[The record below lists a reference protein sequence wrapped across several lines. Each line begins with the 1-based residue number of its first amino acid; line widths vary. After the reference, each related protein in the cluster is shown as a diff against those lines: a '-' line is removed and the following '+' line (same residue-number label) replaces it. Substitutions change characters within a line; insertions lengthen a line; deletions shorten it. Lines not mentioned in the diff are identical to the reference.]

1 MGQSITTPLSLTLDH
16 WQDVRNR
23 ADNLSV
29 EIKKK
34 KWITLCTM
42 EWPAF
47 NVGWPKE
54 GTFNLDPI
62 LQVKS
67 QVFAQ
72 GSQRHPDQVPY
83 IVTWENLVSDPPPWV
98 APFSPSKPTP
108 QSPPPTFPPN
118 QPLHL
123 PTSNRSTPPP
133 SSAPLI
139 PVPTPPPPSTSRLY
153 PILDKSKK
161 VTPIGTEP
169 KKVLPPEDSTLVD
182 LMTEEPPP
190 YGPQPVPA
198 PDSIQ
203 ASSEEE
209 EEPAE
214 PVTNNPPGPSPMVGR
229 LRSRWEP
236 TASGDTSRVL
246 PLRQTG
252 GPDGLYQYWPF
263 SASDLYNWKT
273 HNPSFS
279 SDPVALTSLIESILV
294 THQPTWDD
302 CQQLLQTL
310 LTSEE
315 KQKVLLEARKNVPGD
330 DGRPTQLPNL
340 INEAFPLT
348 RPDWNYNTDAGRNH
362 LRLYRQLLIAGLHGA
377 GRRPTNLAQVRQT
390 IQGSTETPTA
400 FLERLKEV
408 YRRYTPFDPDSEDQ
422 RGNVSMAFIWQSAPD
437 IRTKLQRLDNLQ
449 DFSLADLLREAE
461 KIFNK
466 RETPEEKEERI
477 RRMQEERDLKFKEE
491 LDKRDRKRDKELS
504 KILATVT
511 QAGQQGDK
519 LSREREQGRP
529 RVDRDQCAYCKERGH
544 WVKDCPKKPPN
555 PRRGT
560 NRTSLLLA
568 LDED

>member
-1 MGQSITTPLSLTLDH
+1 MGQSITTPLSLTLDY

-23 ADNLSV
+23 ADNRSV

-34 KWITLCTM
+34 RWITLCTT

-47 NVGWPKE
+47 DVGWPKE
-54 GTFNLDPI
+54 GTFNLDLI

-67 QVFAQ
+67 RVFTQ
-72 GSQRHPDQVPY
+72 GPQGHPDQVPY
-83 IVTWENLVSDPPPWV
+83 IVTWEDLASDPPPWV
-98 APFSPSKPTP
+98 APFSPPKLPPRSPLEA
-108 QSPPPTFPPN
+108 PPPP
-118 QPLHL
+118 
-123 PTSNRSTPPP
+123 
-133 SSAPLI
+133 SAPLI
-139 PVPTPPPPSTSRLY
+139 PVPAPPPQTSRLY
-153 PILDKSKK
+153 PILDKPKNM
-161 VTPIGTEP
+161 TPAGTKP
-169 KKVLPPEDSTLVD
+169 KKVLPPEDSTLID

-190 YGPQPVPA
+190 YHPQPLPA
-198 PDSIQ
+198 PGPIQ
-203 ASSEEE
+203 FSSEEE
-209 EEPAE
+209 EEEEQEGPTA
-214 PVTNNPPGPSPMVGR
+214 NAPPGPSPMVKR
-229 LRSRWEP
+229 LRGRREP
-236 TASGDTSRVL
+236 TTPGDASRAF
-246 PLRQTG
+246 PLQQTG
-252 GPDGLYQYWPF
+252 GPNGQYQYWPF

-273 HNPSFS
+273 HNPSFTN
-279 SDPVALTSLIESILV
+279 DPVALTSLIESILV

-348 RPDWNYNTDAGRNH
+348 RPDWDYNTDAGRNH

-390 IQGSTETPTA
+390 TQGSEETPTA
-400 FLERLKEV
+400 FLERLKEA

-422 RGNVSMAFIWQSAPD
+422 KGNVSMAFIWQSAPD

-449 DFSLADLLREAE
+449 DFTLADLLKEAE

-477 RRMQEERDLKFKEE
+477 RKMQEERDLKFREE
-491 LDKRDRKRDKELS
+491 LERREREKDRKHNKELS

-511 QAGQQGDK
+511 QAGQRGDK
-519 LSREREQGRP
+519 TGRERERSKP
-529 RVDRDQCAYCKERGH
+529 RVDRDQCAYCKEKGH
-544 WVKDCPKKPPN
+544 WVKDCSKKPPN
-555 PRRGT
+555 TRRGT
-560 NRTSLLLA
+560 NRTPQLLA